1 MPMKVLNLPVS
12 ESSLVAGTVAG
23 VLSLLV
29 RVDTGADD
37 DFSAMLCP
45 GRSSATLWID
55 YGV

>member
-1 MPMKVLNLPVS
+1 MKVLNLPVS